1 MTYKNIFSII
11 VIIIL
16 IILSFYLNSF
26 YWAISL
32 IGTLLIYYI
41 IAFLIYVWWKK
52 LRKKDYIDYR
62 EFAIWFLYKISLFT
76 LILSTILWSFAYF
89 ENEIS
94 PAPMPRYV
102 ISNGDKEVVFQAM
115 SHIWSKEFY
124 NTIRK
129 DLIDYKSASGVY
141 FYEWVRPWSEKNKKD
156 FNKAIWIKFDK
167 WLYKKFSKLYGV
179 EYQDNTIYYNL
190 VNNLDFNVDLSI
202 DDIMNLYN
210 KDPQKTKSLTPP
222 IDATKTITDTLT
234 SLNDRELQI
243 LVYVNQA
250 ILNFIIKSDW
260 LKDVITTNFAN
271 KKLFDVILWERNKV
285 VSNTIIKSKYKKIYI
300 TYWLLHFKGVL
311 ELLKQND
318 SKWKIIDIR
327 RLYPIK

>member
-1 MTYKNIFSII
+1 MAYKNIFSG
-11 VIIIL
+11 IIIPVL
-16 IILSFYLNSF
+16 IILSFYLNWFFWVLSF
-26 YWAISL
+26 LW
-32 IGTLLIYYI
+32 TLFIYCS
-41 IAFLIYVWWKK
+41 IAYGIYFWWKY
-52 LRKKDYIDYR
+52 LRKQIFIDYKS
-62 EFAIWFLYKISLFT
+62 FAIWFLYKISLFT
-76 LILSTILWSFAYF
+76 VILSSIIWIFAYY

-94 PAPMPRYV
+94 PAPMPWYTL
-102 ISNGDKEVVFQAM
+102 SNWNKEVVFQAM
-115 SHIWSKEFY
+115 SHIWSKDFY

-129 DLIDYKSASGVY
+129 DLIDYKTASWVY

-222 IDATKTITDTLT
+222 IDATKAITDSLT

-243 LVYVNQA
+243 LVYVNKA
-250 ILNFIIKSDW
+250 ILNFIIKSDG
-260 LKDVITTNFAN
+260 LKDIITKNFAN
-271 KKLFDVILWERNKV
+271 KKLFDVILGKRNEVISK
-285 VSNTIIKSKYKKIYI
+285 TIIASEYKKIYI
-300 TYWLLHFKGVL
+300 TYWLLHFKWVFD
-311 ELLKQND
+311 LLKKND
-318 SKWKIIDIR
+318 PNWKIVKVTN
-327 RLYPIK
+327 LYPIK